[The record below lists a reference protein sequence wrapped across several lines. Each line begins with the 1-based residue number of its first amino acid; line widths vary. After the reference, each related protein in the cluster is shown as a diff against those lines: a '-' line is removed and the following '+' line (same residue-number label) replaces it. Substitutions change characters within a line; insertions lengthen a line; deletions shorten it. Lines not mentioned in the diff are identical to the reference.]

1 MTIDIK
7 VTETTNISKLAYPV
21 LIEAQQEGGYQATL
35 LSMPG
40 FQASGATREE
50 ALQNLRQ
57 VLKARLEKAD
67 IVSLEID
74 NPQYEHPWIKFA
86 GMYKDNPLFGE
97 VLENIEAERRK
108 MDEEMEEY
116 YRQLDAEGKA

>member
-7 VTETTNISKLAYPV
+7 ITETTDILKLAYPV

-35 LSMPG
+35 LSMSG
-40 FQASGATREE
+40 FQGSGATREE

-57 VLKARLEKAD
+57 VLKARLENAD
-67 IVSLEID
+67 VVSLEID
-74 NPQYEHPWIKFA
+74 NPHYEHPWMKFA

-108 MDEEMEEY
+108 MD
-116 YRQLDAEGKA
+116 D